1 MSIPDYESLMLP
13 LLQLLANRQPW
24 STRQA
29 IEVLAK
35 QFSLTPVELA
45 QMLPSGAATT
55 FGSRVGWAK
64 TYLKQAGLIEQPK
77 RGISQITER
86 GMAALS
92 ATPQRIDN
100 EFLERYSEF
109 QNFRTRTRNGGASNA
124 STDKAERKEVISN
137 GHLQPPQERMET
149 AAREV
154 QQSLSDEILQTIKDC
169 SPGFFERLVVQ
180 LLLKMGYGGSRQEA
194 GQAVG
199 RSGDGDIDGV
209 IAEDRLGLDSI
220 YVQAKRWQGSVG
232 EPPLRD
238 FLGALVSRGA
248 SKGVFITTGL
258 FTDAAQQFARRS
270 PQHKVVLIDGPRL
283 AELMIEHDLG
293 VSVAATYQLKRIDSD
308 FFSED

>member
-1 MSIPDYESLMLP
+1 MPIPDYESLMLP
-13 LLQLLANRQPW
+13 LLQLLADRQPW
-24 STRQA
+24 RTRQA
-29 IEVLAK
+29 IEALAA
-35 QFSLTPVELA
+35 QFKLTPAELA
-45 QMLPSGAATT
+45 QMLPSGATTT

-64 TYLKQAGLIEQPK
+64 TYLKQGGLITQPA

-86 GMAALS
+86 GLAALS
-92 ATPQRIDN
+92 EKPQRIDN
-100 EFLERYSEF
+100 AFLDRYSEF
-109 QNFRTRTRNGGASNA
+109 QDFKTRARDGGAKGGTA
-124 STDKAERKEVISN
+124 GKTDRKEALFNSTA
-137 GHLQPPQERMET
+137 QPPQERMET
-149 AAREV
+149 AAREI
-154 QQSLSDEILQTIKDC
+154 QQSLSDEILQTIRDC

-199 RSGDGDIDGV
+199 RSGDGGIDGV

-238 FLGALVSRGA
+238 FLGALVARGA
-248 SKGVFITTGL
+248 TKGVFINTGL
-258 FTDAAQQFARRS
+258 FTEAAQQFARRS

>member
-1 MSIPDYESLMLP
+1 MSKP
-13 LLQLLANRQPW
+13 LSRSELL
-24 STRQA
+24 
-29 IEVLAK
+29 
-35 QFSLTPVELA
+35 
-45 QMLPSGAATT
+45 
-55 FGSRVGWAK
+55 GSRVMYAAGLA
-64 TYLKQAGLIEQPK
+64 LKQAGGKLRSSAVAASVAQAIE
-77 RGISQITER
+77 
-86 GMAALS
+86 L
-92 ATPQRIDN
+92 D
-100 EFLERYSEF
+100 
-109 QNFRTRTRNGGASNA
+109 
-124 STDKAERKEVISN
+124 DW
-137 GHLQPPQERMET
+137 
-149 AAREV
+149 AREV
-154 QQSLSDEILQTIKDC
+154 IESNGLPRWRMYLHFFSVDSVKAGFLLKDKGIWQLTPTGETALKAGAQGYFRAAQKGYRDWRKQQVPNETDPKSELAEGEDRQPPEDRFKRITKEVTESLAAELLERLMACD
-169 SPGFFERLVVQ
+169 PGFFERVVVQ
-180 LLLKMGYGGSRQEA
+180 LLLKMGYGGSRAEA

-199 RSGDGDIDGV
+199 RSGDGGIDGV

-258 FTDAAQQFARRS
+258 FTEAAQQFARRS

>member
-1 MSIPDYESLMLP
+1 MTIPDYESLMLP
-13 LLQLLANRQPW
+13 FLRLLADRQPW
-24 STRQA
+24 RTRQA
-29 IEVLAK
+29 MEALAE
-35 QFSLTPVELA
+35 QFDLTTAELA
-45 QMLPSGAATT
+45 QMLPSGSATT

-86 GMAALS
+86 GMAALRES
-92 ATPQRIDN
+92 PQKIN
-100 EFLERYSEF
+100 NQFLDRYSEF
-109 QNFRTRTRNGGASNA
+109 QEFKSRTRGGNTNHAVPAKNGRDEGDL
-124 STDKAERKEVISN
+124 ST
-137 GHLQPPQERMET
+137 GLHQPQERMEA
-149 AAREV
+149 AAREI
-154 QQSLSDEILQTIKDC
+154 QQSLSDEILQTIRDC
-169 SPGFFERLVVQ
+169 SPVFFERLVIQ
-180 LLLKMGYGGSRQEA
+180 LLLKMGYGGSRAEA

-199 RSGDGDIDGV
+199 RSGDGGIDGV

-258 FTDAAQQFARRS
+258 FTEAAQQFARRS

>member
-1 MSIPDYESLMLP
+1 MTIPDYESLMLP
-13 LLQLLANRQPW
+13 FLRLLADRQPW
-24 STRQA
+24 RTKQA
-29 IEVLAK
+29 IESLAR
-35 QFSLTPVELA
+35 QFDLSAEELA
-45 QMLPSGAATT
+45 QMLPSGATTT

-64 TYLKQAGLIEQPK
+64 TYLKQAGLIKQPS

-86 GMAALS
+86 GLAALQE
-92 ATPQRIDN
+92 APDRIDGH
-100 EFLERYSEF
+100 FLERYSEF
-109 QNFRTRTRNGGASNA
+109 LAFKTRARSGTS
-124 STDKAERKEVISN
+124 DKPTSHHSPSDVS
-137 GHLQPPQERMET
+137 GSDSQPPQERIET
-149 AAREV
+149 AAREI
-154 QQSLSDEILQTIKDC
+154 QQSLSDELLQTIKDC
-169 SPGFFERLVVQ
+169 SPGFFERLVIQ

-199 RSGDGDIDGV
+199 RSGDGGIDGV

-248 SKGVFITTGL
+248 NKGVFITTGL

-283 AELMIEHDLG
+283 TELMIEHGLG
-293 VSVAATYQLKRIDSD
+293 VSVQSTFELKRIDSD